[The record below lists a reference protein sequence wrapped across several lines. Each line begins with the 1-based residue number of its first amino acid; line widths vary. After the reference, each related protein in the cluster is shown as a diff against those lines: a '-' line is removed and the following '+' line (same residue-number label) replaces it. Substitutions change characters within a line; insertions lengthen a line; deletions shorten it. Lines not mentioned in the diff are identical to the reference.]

1 MNNTLKKLW
10 LLIILIPIC
19 LATSSVSATVTVQ
32 LESNHIS
39 VNETVKL
46 QVEIDRQVADELDT
60 RPLEQDFDVLAN
72 SSVNR
77 ANQLNGE
84 LRAVTTWTIMLA
96 PKRSGRL
103 SIPSLEIAGERSHTM
118 TLQVS
123 QSSVAEN
130 RSPGSPIFIETEVDP
145 GNPYVQGMVRYTVRV
160 FYAAMLTMARVS
172 EPELD
177 IALVRQLGEDREY
190 TIHREGRR
198 YQVVERQYAVLPQQ
212 SGRLVIPAPVLDGTV
227 AEYSIANQRRNFHA
241 FGRGSQNSTFAIN
254 RPVRIHGE
262 AEILSVQP
270 RPAEM
275 RNATWLPA
283 EQVELDEEWQ
293 SQDRMIY
300 VGDPLKRSVIIRARG
315 VVGEQLPDMDPG
327 DVDGFKVYLN
337 TTETDTRDLKDS
349 IEGVKSRSMTFVPT
363 HTGQYTIPAI
373 DLQWWDT
380 RDNQARIAQLP
391 KRVVNVLPVLYA
403 PEQSSQSAAVKNQ
416 WSAVSDFWPWA
427 VSFVFALLWL
437 ITAGMWWR
445 SNRNK
450 VEAEKKIA
458 AATSSWQ
465 PSQVARTQ
473 FLAACKA
480 NDAGIARRR
489 LLEWAAVHWPDN
501 PPTGLSNLARRFTD
515 PTIQDALNTLDRS
528 LYCGE
533 HDTWDGSQLAQ
544 LIQKLPEDESRANDK
559 NVLPSLYGQN

>member
-1 MNNTLKKLW
+1 MNTTLKKLW
-10 LLIILIPIC
+10 LLLLLISIC
-19 LATSSVSATVTVQ
+19 LAISSVSATVIVQ
-32 LESNHIS
+32 LDRNHIS
-39 VNETVKL
+39 VTERVML
-46 QVEIDRQVADELDT
+46 QVEIDRQVTDELDT
-60 RPLEQDFDVLAN
+60 VPLEQDFDVLAS

-77 ANQLNGE
+77 ANPINGE
-84 LRAVTTWTIMLA
+84 IKAVTIWTVMLA
-96 PKRSGRL
+96 PKRSGSL
-103 SIPSLEIAGERSHTM
+103 TIPSLEIAGERSHT
-118 TLQVS
+118 LILHVS

-130 RSPGSPIFIETEVDP
+130 RLPGSPIFIETEVDP
-145 GNPYVQGMVRYTVRV
+145 ENPYVQGMVRYTVRV
-160 FYAAMLTMARVS
+160 FYAAMLSMARVS

-227 AEYSIANQRRNFHA
+227 AEFSIANRRRDFHA
-241 FGRGSQNSTFAIN
+241 FGRGAQNSSFATH

-293 SQDRMIY
+293 SQDKMIH
-300 VGDPLKRSVIIRARG
+300 VGDPLQRSVIIRARG

-327 DVDGFKVYLN
+327 SVDGFKVYLN

-363 HTGQYTIPAI
+363 HTGQFTLPAI

-391 KRVVNVLPVLYA
+391 ERVVNVLPVLYA
-403 PEQSSQSAAVKNQ
+403 EGDSSPSAVGHNK
-416 WSAVSDFWPWA
+416 WSAVSNIWPWA
-427 VSFVFALLWL
+427 VSMVFALLWL

-450 VEAEKKIA
+450 VEADEEKTAEI
-458 AATSSWQ
+458 SSWQ
-465 PSQVARTQ
+465 PSQMARTQ

-489 LLEWAAVHWPDN
+489 LLEWAALHWPDN
-501 PPTGLSNLARRFTD
+501 PPAGLSNLARRFTD
-515 PTIQDALNTLDRS
+515 PKTQAALNTLDRS

-533 HDTWDGSQLAQ
+533 HDTWDGSQLAE
-544 LIQKLPEDESRANDK
+544 LIQKLPEDKNRTNDK
-559 NVLPSLYGQN
+559 NVLPGLYGQN